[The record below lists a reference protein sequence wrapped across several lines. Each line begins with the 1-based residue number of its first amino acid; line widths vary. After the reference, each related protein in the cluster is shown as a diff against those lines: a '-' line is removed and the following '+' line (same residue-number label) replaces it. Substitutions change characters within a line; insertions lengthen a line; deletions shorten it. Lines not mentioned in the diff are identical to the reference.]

1 MSGNVEAMPSLRQ
14 RLFYTGG
21 RIGGGVY
28 DGFNTAILSLYLGGL
43 TNNNF
48 IIGYLSNSKTMEGV
62 VIQPLVGRLSDRTA
76 GRLGRRKPFILF
88 GAPLSVLFLILA
100 AHAGHAGG
108 AVALPLVALAI
119 VLFSIAY
126 NVAGDPYDALMV
138 DIIPPRGRAT
148 FNAILNIVSLVGFI
162 AITLFASAAAVKKNA
177 IPDSVFYLTAAA
189 ILVGYALV
197 FFGVREPRDAWAE
210 ARREERIPMHAYVA
224 ELRTFREAFKF
235 LLADFFF
242 WNGIFAMLPFLNR
255 FMTKT
260 IGVTDSQAL
269 QVNAVLVLVAA
280 VSAYPAARL
289 GRRFGYS
296 RVSIVGCAL
305 LIGAAVLSIGVRSY
319 GMLFPLAALAG
330 CGYGTVNALLYP
342 YLARL
347 VPESKIGVFTGTR
360 TAFSAI
366 ATPLAIGV
374 TTVLTIWLGYR
385 AIFLVVATAMA
396 GAIALFAMVDPAAAE
411 AQVRAVETVDEQLSA
426 QTRLLPVPSVP

>member
-1 MSGNVEAMPSLRQ
+1 MSGNGEAMPSLWQ

-76 GRLGRRKPFILF
+76 GRLGRRRPFILV

-108 AVALPLVALAI
+108 AIALPLVALAI
-119 VLFSIAY
+119 VLFSIAC

-138 DIIPPRGRAT
+138 DITPPRGRAT

-177 IPDSVFYLTAAA
+177 IPDSVFSITAAA

-197 FFGVREPRDAWAE
+197 FFGVREPRDAWDE
-210 ARREERIPMHAYVA
+210 ARREERIPMHAYLA
-224 ELRTFREAFKF
+224 ELRTFRDAFKF

-280 VSAYPAARL
+280 VCAYPAARL

-347 VPESKIGVFTGTR
+347 VPASKLGVFTGTR
-360 TAFSAI
+360 TAFSAL
-366 ATPLAIGV
+366 ATQLAIGV

-396 GAIALFAMVDPAAAE
+396 GAIVLFSMVDPAAAE
-411 AQVRAVETVDEQLSA
+411 AQVQAVEAVDEQLAA
-426 QTRLLPVPSVP
+426 QPRLLPVPSVP

>member
-1 MSGNVEAMPSLRQ
+1 MPSLQQ

-28 DGFNTAILSLYLGGL
+28 DGFNTAILNLYLGGF

-88 GAPLSVLFLILA
+88 GAPLSAVLLILA
-100 AHAGHAGG
+100 AHAGHTGG
-108 AVALPLVALAI
+108 SFALPLVALSI
-119 VLFSIAY
+119 ILFSIVY
-126 NVAGDPYDALMV
+126 NIAGDPYDALMV
-138 DIIPPRGRAT
+138 DITPPRGRAT
-148 FNAILNIVSLVGFI
+148 FNAVLNIVSLVGFI
-162 AITLFASAAAVKKNA
+162 GITLFASFASVKKNA
-177 IPDSVFYLTAAA
+177 IPDSVFYITAAT
-189 ILVGYALV
+189 IVLGYAFVL
-197 FFGVREPRDAWAE
+197 FGVREPPDAQGE
-210 ARREERIPMHAYVA
+210 AQREERIPFRAYLA

-255 FMTKT
+255 FMTTT

-269 QVNAVLVLVAA
+269 RVNAVLVLVAA
-280 VSAYPAARL
+280 ICAYPAARL
-289 GRRFGYS
+289 GLRFGYT
-296 RVSIVGCAL
+296 RVSIAGCAI
-305 LIGAAVLSIGVRSY
+305 LIASALFSLGVRSY

-374 TTVLTIWLGYR
+374 TSLLTIWLGYR
-385 AIFLVVATAMA
+385 AIFLVVAVAMA
-396 GAIALFAMVDPAAAE
+396 GAIVMFATINSKAAE
-411 AQVRAVETVDEQLSA
+411 TQVEASEEADRTLAAQSLAILA
-426 QTRLLPVPSVP
+426 PSSP

>member
-1 MSGNVEAMPSLRQ
+1 MPSLRQ

-28 DGFNTAILSLYLGGL
+28 DGFNTAILNLYLGGL

-62 VIQPLVGRLSDRTA
+62 VIQPLVGRLSDRTT

-88 GAPLSVLFLILA
+88 GAPLSALFLILA
-100 AHAGHAGG
+100 AHAGHTGG
-108 AVALPLVALAI
+108 SLALPLVALAI
-119 VLFSIAY
+119 VLFSIVY

-138 DIIPPRGRAT
+138 DITPPRGRAT
-148 FNAILNIVSLVGFI
+148 FNAVLNIVSLAGYI
-162 AITLFASAAAVKKNA
+162 GITLFASIVSVKKNS
-177 IPDSVFYLTAAA
+177 IPDSVFYITAAA
-189 ILVGYALV
+189 IVLGYAFVL
-197 FFGVREPRDAWAE
+197 FGVREPADAQIE
-210 ARREERIPMHAYVA
+210 ARREERIPFRAYLA
-224 ELRTFREAFKF
+224 ELRTFSQAFKF

-260 IGVTDSQAL
+260 IGVTDSEAL
-269 QVNAVLVLVAA
+269 RVNAVLVLVAA
-280 VSAYPAARL
+280 ICAYPAARL
-289 GRRFGYS
+289 GLRFGYT
-296 RVSIVGCAL
+296 RVSIAGCAF
-305 LIGAAVLSIGVRSY
+305 LIASALFSLFVRSY

-374 TTVLTIWLGYR
+374 TTLLTLWLGYR
-385 AIFLVVATAMA
+385 SIFLVVSVTMA
-396 GAIALFAMVDPAAAE
+396 GAVVMFATINVTAAE
-411 AQVRAVETVDEQLSA
+411 AQVQAADESDR
-426 QTRLLPVPSVP
+426 RLASPFSPVPAPAGT